1 MVYGNPIGLSY
12 NDISLA
18 FTVMLELMSYM
29 PELLFSSQKKHKNFR
44 HASAE
49 RVIIYLPQ

>member
-29 PELLFSSQKKHKNFR
+29 PESLQSIRNVYNSPIT
-44 HASAE
+44 E
-49 RVIIYLPQ
+49 

>member
-1 MVYGNPIGLSY
+1 MVHGIPIGLIY

-29 PELLFSSQKKHKNFR
+29 PELLQSIRN
-44 HASAE
+44 
-49 RVIIYLPQ
+49 IYNSPITE

>member
-1 MVYGNPIGLSY
+1 MLCGNLIGLSY

-29 PELLFSSQKKHKNFR
+29 PELPVYLRLQVQTQKFIKDN
-44 HASAE
+44 
-49 RVIIYLPQ
+49 

>member
-1 MVYGNPIGLSY
+1 MVHGNPIGLTY

-29 PELLFSSQKKHKNFR
+29 PELLYDSPFGIFAFIVLLSF
-44 HASAE
+44 
-49 RVIIYLPQ
+49 